1 MKSQAFIFLLVG
13 LLLDISGT
21 AVAMKRSEAV
31 SPQMTAASNMPATGS
46 MPVMNMG
53 SDSSSSSKANDG
65 SMTDSSMTMDDM
77 MTNLQ
82 GKTGDEFDKAFLS
95 EMITHHQGAISM
107 AQLAATQAKHQEVKD
122 LATAIVSAQTSE
134 ISQMEAWQKS
144 WGYAK

>member
-1 MKSQAFIFLLVG
+1 
-13 LLLDISGT
+13 
-21 AVAMKRSEAV
+21 
-31 SPQMTAASNMPATGS
+31 MPATGS

-107 AQLAATQAKHQEVKD
+107 AQLAATHQEVKD

>member
-1 MKSQAFIFLLVG
+1 
-13 LLLDISGT
+13 
-21 AVAMKRSEAV
+21 
-31 SPQMTAASNMPATGS
+31 MPATGS